1 MPSVELCPASPVN
14 PVHCLA
20 HPLTLLIPPGCVSL
34 TVALFLAPAEDAN
47 QLAAAAATEAFLTK
61 ILKPAAH

>member
-1 MPSVELCPASPVN
+1 MPSVN

-20 HPLTLLIPPGCVSL
+20 HPLLVTPRMCVPV
-34 TVALFLAPAEDAN
+34 VALFLAPAKDAN

-61 ILKPAAH
+61 ILKPAGH